1 LVFSTFSWIKS
12 TNKQRT
18 GGKAEGYHGVS
29 FITFDYHVLQFTLGY
44 QFTFPKTRFKVGIGP
59 SLFIFK
65 NSAEADYQSSS
76 AQSSTVPGCTINV
89 RVPFGKEKKLFGVE
103 LFFQMNLAPSAK
115 LEEIQNLGKTFE
127 ASNVSMTY
135 AIIGIAFAFRG

>member
-1 LVFSTFSWIKS
+1 
-12 TNKQRT
+12 
-18 GGKAEGYHGVS
+18 
-29 FITFDYHVLQFTLGY
+29 
-44 QFTFPKTRFKVGIGP
+44 
-59 SLFIFK
+59 
-65 NSAEADYQSSS
+65 
-76 AQSSTVPGCTINV
+76 
-89 RVPFGKEKKLFGVE
+89 VPFGKEKKLFGVE